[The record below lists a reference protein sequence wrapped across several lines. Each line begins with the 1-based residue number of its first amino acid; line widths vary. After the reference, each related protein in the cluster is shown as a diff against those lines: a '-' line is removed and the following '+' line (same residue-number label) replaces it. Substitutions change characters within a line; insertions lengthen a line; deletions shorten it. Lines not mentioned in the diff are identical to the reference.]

1 MLKAWIKLFEI
12 KKSGSKED
20 ETKLRTSP
28 CNFNVLFVSG
38 GVLMISTWSIRL
50 VCLVKGD
57 VIKQK
62 CNANASVLFSNAC
75 LNIHSYKGK
84 AITWYKDTSGYTA
97 SLIV

>member
-1 MLKAWIKLFEI
+1 MFEI

-57 VIKQK
+57 GDKTKV
-62 CNANASVLFSNAC
+62 
-75 LNIHSYKGK
+75 
-84 AITWYKDTSGYTA
+84 
-97 SLIV
+97 